1 MVDREGI
8 VVGPESRVPE
18 PAIRLPY
25 GEIQQIE
32 LKGHRSSIAKAA
44 AIGARHWHGYILHS
58 VGNAGRE
65 LGLI

>member
-8 VVGPESRVPE
+8 MVGPESRVPE
-18 PAIRLPY
+18 PAIRFPY

-32 LKGHRSSIAKAA
+32 LKGHGSSIAKAA
-44 AIGARHWHGYILHS
+44 AIGAAIG
-58 VGNAGRE
+58 AGTFFTLWQCWCE